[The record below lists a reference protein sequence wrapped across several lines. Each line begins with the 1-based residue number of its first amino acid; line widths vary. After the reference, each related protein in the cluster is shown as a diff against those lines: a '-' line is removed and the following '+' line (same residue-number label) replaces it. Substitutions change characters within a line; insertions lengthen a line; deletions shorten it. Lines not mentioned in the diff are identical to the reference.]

1 MSSSTCS
8 SFTLQI
14 IILKTCICDF
24 CWEEI
29 ILNPRVNNQFSLVV
43 VNSSSLRDH
52 KIEIFLFFFKFFL
65 GGGRDLA
72 TAMTM
77 VKTPTTSSISKPQT
91 QTSLLTNSVKNIGK
105 LPGGLINKTHNT
117 QGGYEVIKPN
127 SLQSVG
133 GVGGGIGAGGGLYG
147 MSSGMMGTH
156 NMGYGYQ
163 GNNITNSLLAQSKL
177 KNNTKSEFF
186 LFPFL
191 MIFFLVPFFM

>member
-1 MSSSTCS
+1 MY
-8 SFTLQI
+8 
-14 IILKTCICDF
+14 
-24 CWEEI
+24 
-29 ILNPRVNNQFSLVV
+29 
-43 VNSSSLRDH
+43 
-52 KIEIFLFFFKFFL
+52 FLISL

-127 SLQSVG
+127 SLQSSG
-133 GVGGGIGAGGGLYG
+133 GGGGLYG
-147 MSSGMMGTH
+147 MSSGMMGGTH

-177 KNNTKSEFF
+177 KNNTTSEFF
-186 LFPFL
+186 FF
-191 MIFFLVPFFM
+191 MIFFGSFFCFCS